1 MADKT
6 VKNKKGRKR
15 PKNKRST
22 FKNIMFVCLFLI
34 LAVTVAGA
42 GYLYAI
48 IRSTP
53 DLDVNAVLQLSQ
65 PSRVYDSKEQFMD
78 NVQTD
83 EQRFVVPID
92 QMSPYLPKAFVSI
105 EDERFYTHK
114 GIDVKRIVGAAVIDV
129 KNILHG
135 KRGLHGAST
144 ITQQLLK
151 NTILTNEVSIQ
162 RKVKEVYLALQL
174 EKKLSKEQILQAYL
188 NTIPLGGHTY
198 GVEAAAQ
205 KYFSKSAKD
214 LNIIESA
221 YLAGVTQAPTL
232 YNALTT
238 KSKENPTP
246 YLNRTKT
253 VLDMMYKNNNIS
265 ETEYKKAISDIDNEN
280 LAFKPSKRSDSLNF
294 EWFSRAT
301 INQVKKDLKDKYKY
315 NDDEVNKLIMNGGLQ
330 IYSTMDRELQ
340 NYTKEVLN
348 NPNNF
353 NVGNNKNEMLK
364 DKSGKYSYPALQ
376 ASASVMDYRNGEVKA
391 LVGGRGTQPPL
402 SNNRAYTDLRP
413 IGSTTKPLTVYSP
426 AIDMQM
432 MTAGTIIDDSPLS
445 PEVGSKYPTG
455 SGPYNPKNES
465 GKYSGPR
472 TLRDGLKY
480 SINTIA
486 VKVEDKLGLKNG
498 LAYGEKFGL
507 IYNDVSKESIS
518 ALALGQFD
526 GNRDGSNPFYLSAAY
541 GTFGNDGLYTEPIL
555 YTKVIDAT
563 GKVILEKKPETRK
576 VLSPEASYITYDML
590 KGPVNYS
597 AGGAKFGNMEVVGKT
612 GTTSG
617 NKDLWFAGLT
627 PYLSCSV
634 WVGYDKPR
642 EIYGR
647 SGTAVSPIW
656 GKIMKKAHEGL
667 DYKELSKPDDISNAN
682 ICTSSGKL
690 PTDGC
695 KQANTVYNELFIDG
709 TEPTS
714 YCNVHI
720 AQAQPKQE
728 ESQKDPNAI
737 QNQTTPD
744 PNVKKDEDTKNKVPP
759 SNTEKNPNPNMNNQ
773 QNNNNIKPPEN
784 INPNQPN
791 GGKPENE
798 NNNNNKPNEENNQNP
813 NYGNN
818 PPVRHRHKH

>member
-15 PKNKRST
+15 PSNKRSI
-22 FKNIMFVCLFLI
+22 FKNVMFVCLFLI
-34 LAVTVAGA
+34 LAITVAGA

-65 PSRVYDSKEQFMD
+65 PSRVYDNKEQFMD

-83 EQRFVVPID
+83 EQRFIVQID

-174 EKKLSKEQILQAYL
+174 EKKLSKEQIIQAYL

-198 GVEAAAQ
+198 GVEAASQ

-214 LNIIESA
+214 LNLIESA

-253 VLDMMYKNNNIS
+253 VLEMMYKNNNLS
-265 ETEYKKAISDIDNEN
+265 EDEYKKAISDIDNGN
-280 LAFKPSKRSDSLNF
+280 LVFNPSKRSDSLNF

-340 NYTKEVLN
+340 NYTQEVLN

-353 NVGNNKNEMLK
+353 NVGNDKSEMLK

-376 ASASVMDYRNGEVKA
+376 ASASVMDYRSGEVKA
-391 LVGGRGTQPPL
+391 LVGGRGKQPPL

-413 IGSTTKPLTVYSP
+413 IGSATKPLTVYAP
-426 AIDMQM
+426 VIDMEM
-432 MTAGTIIDDSPLS
+432 MTAGTIVEDSPLS
-445 PEVGSKYPTG
+445 PEIGSKYPTG
-455 SGPYNPKNES
+455 SGPYNPQNES
-465 GKYSGPR
+465 RSYSGPR

-507 IYNDVSKESIS
+507 IYNDISKESIS

-541 GTFGNDGLYTEPIL
+541 GTFGNNGIYTEPTL

-563 GKVILEKKPETRK
+563 GKIILEKKAETRK
-576 VLSPEASYITYDML
+576 VISPEASYITYDML

-597 AGGAKFGNMEVVGKT
+597 AGGAQFGNMEVVGKT

-634 WVGYDKPR
+634 WLGYDKPR

-647 SGTAVSPIW
+647 SGSTVSPIW
-656 GKIMKKAHEGL
+656 GKIMKKAHEDL
-667 DYKELSKPDDISNAN
+667 DYKELSRPDGISNAT
-682 ICTSSGKL
+682 ICMTSGKL

-695 KQANTVYNELFIDG
+695 KQANTSYNELFIDG
-709 TEPTS
+709 TQPTS
-714 YCNVHI
+714 YCTVHV

-728 ESQKDPNAI
+728 ETPKDSNALKDQTPTDPNAKKDDK
-737 QNQTTPD
+737 TTPFKVEQ
-744 PNVKKDEDTKNKVPP
+744 NKKP
-759 SNTEKNPNPNMNNQ
+759 
-773 QNNNNIKPPEN
+773 NNNKPNNNSPIDN
-784 INPNQPN
+784 NNAN

-798 NNNNNKPNEENNQNP
+798 NNNNKPNQEINPPNPGENPPNP
-813 NYGNN
+813 GEN
-818 PPVRHRHKH
+818 PPVRHRYKH